1 MEEIIELKGIT
12 EHYFVIKCQYLCDRL
27 SPEGVDLVLDCLSGE
42 DTNKGI
48 NITKPLGRY
57 VLFGTAS
64 VITGETKSFFS
75 FAKSVS
81 SERELTRAVAIDR
94 TADDRECSNTCC

>member
-1 MEEIIELKGIT
+1 MNFNRI
-12 EHYFVIKCQYLCDRL
+12 
-27 SPEGVDLVLDCLSGE
+27 SAEGVDLVLDCLSGE

-81 SERELTRAVAIDR
+81 TATSERCHSIDCTRQHMLLATFA
-94 TADDRECSNTCC
+94 T